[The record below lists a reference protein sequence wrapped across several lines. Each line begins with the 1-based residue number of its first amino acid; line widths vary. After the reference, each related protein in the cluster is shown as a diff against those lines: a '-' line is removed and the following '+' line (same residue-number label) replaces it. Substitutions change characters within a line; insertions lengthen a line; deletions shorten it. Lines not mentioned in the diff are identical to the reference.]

1 MTIEELLKQE
11 GKFLGP
17 TKGVSMLPMLKEGRD
32 TIVVY
37 PKKGRLAPYDVALYK
52 RGEDYILHRVISV
65 TDWGYII
72 RGDNCYYDEKIKE
85 DRVIGV
91 LGEYFKG
98 DKHVLLTDKEYI
110 KYSKR
115 IVKNYPIRKFKVKIK
130 GFIKSV
136 IKKVFFKKRQNKT
149 K

>member
-37 PKKGRLAPYDVALYK
+37 PKKERLAPYDVALYK
-52 RGEDYILHRVISV
+52 RGEDYSLHRVISV